1 MRVAAIDVGTN
12 TTRLLV
18 AEEASGGG
26 ASRPR
31 YREID
36 RRLLYTRLG
45 EGVDAVGRLG
55 PEAVERTVRAIGEL
69 CAIAAELGAEEVR
82 IAATSAAR
90 DASNRH
96 QLQEAVRAAT
106 ESELAVLTG
115 DEEARLSFA
124 GATDE
129 LHPGRY
135 LVCDIGGGS
144 TELVVGEQGLD
155 PETATSLDVGAVR
168 LTERCLR
175 SDPPAPDQ
183 LQAMETAVDRAL
195 DHAETVLDRPGD
207 AELVGLAGTLT
218 TLAALKSG
226 LERYDSKR
234 IHGTELTGEEVDRL
248 YLRLAAMTLSQRRG
262 LPVMPEGRADIIV
275 AGIAILV
282 RVMDRWSFP
291 KVRVSEKD
299 ILDGLVL
306 QILGAPSE
314 AWD

>member
-175 SDPPAPDQ
+175 SDPPAPGQ